1 MWTCRNCNARF
12 SFDQVEVHADGSEFF
27 FVCRDCDYRNKLVN
41 VGPDATGSPQLVQRD
56 DE

>member
-1 MWTCRNCNARF
+1 MDLPKLQCTF
-12 SFDQVEVHADGSEFF
+12 SFDQVEAQADESGFF

-41 VGPDATGSPQLVQRD
+41 VGPDAAGRAQLIQHD